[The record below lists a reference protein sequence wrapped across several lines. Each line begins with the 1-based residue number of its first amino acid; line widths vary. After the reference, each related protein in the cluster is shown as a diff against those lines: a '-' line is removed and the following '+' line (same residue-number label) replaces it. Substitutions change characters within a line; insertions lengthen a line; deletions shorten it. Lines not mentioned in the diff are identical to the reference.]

1 LVYVLYISSRYKR
14 TKIKESE
21 QKVILLF
28 LWGYSNTTT
37 QKSISDLFLLD
48 SSVEP
53 EDRKH
58 TAIMED
64 LHEAALAYYNNAPRD
79 LQRLAWNFYLAL
91 DRDGDGQ
98 VSYSEYVQ
106 FLQQSY
112 GWIRPNFFMD
122 LDRNG
127 DGSLDFW
134 EVLTLYYVVK
144 TRGSVWCQ
152 GCQSCLV
159 GLYFTCV
166 TCFDSGSRSYD
177 MCPGCYKR
185 RRFSH
190 QHSYFL
196 DNHVMLRAKRG
207 LPPGFTNINLVR
219 PS

>member
-1 LVYVLYISSRYKR
+1 
-14 TKIKESE
+14 
-21 QKVILLF
+21 
-28 LWGYSNTTT
+28 
-37 QKSISDLFLLD
+37 
-48 SSVEP
+48 
-53 EDRKH
+53 
-58 TAIMED
+58 MED

-196 DNHVMLRAKRG
+196 DNHVLLRAKRG
-207 LPPGFTNINLVR
+207 LPPGFTNINLVLTPR
-219 PS
+219 PTVRSPAAMDNDGLMEAFQALEMGLAVEKSRTCAVM